1 MDKKSIFKASFEE
14 SLNLE
19 DDGFVQYQK
28 GNVFSK
34 LEIYYR
40 KGKSKLVL
48 HIQNIVLTLIGP
60 VIINF
65 MILVFSLS
73 LYDSDPKD
81 LRLPIYQH
89 PLLTAEVYL
98 VCFLIWV
105 FIILIGKVFRKAFI
119 LPYRNHFHVITFL
132 IWLSL
137 EFNLLAIDMSLPT
150 LSIWMV
156 AAIFVFITILAYFM
170 FSLEIESLKKLM
182 YGNGSGSSLRNKI
195 ANKIAIY
202 GMSFLGIGVII
213 NFIIKGFSIKFS
225 TSLEGLGLLITWIIL
240 NIAVIAMLIYIEFPS
255 YLQAFYKWKYP
266 EEYREWEGKT
276 VEEWYGKKYLK
287 KTQGFIKKQ
296 MKRRLV
302 WVVGISRQDS

>member
-1 MDKKSIFKASFEE
+1 MKIMKKRSIFSASFEE

-19 DDGFVQYQK
+19 DDGFLQYQK

-34 LEIYYR
+34 LETYYR
-40 KGKSKLVL
+40 EGKSKLVL
-48 HIQNIVLTLIGP
+48 HIQNIVFTLIGP

-73 LYDSDPKD
+73 LHNSDPKD

-170 FSLEIESLKKLM
+170 FSLEIENLKKLM

-213 NFIIKGFSIKFS
+213 NFIIKSFSIKFS

-266 EEYREWEGKT
+266 EEYRQWEGKT

-287 KTQGFIKKQ
+287 KHKELLK
-296 MKRRLV
+296 
-302 WVVGISRQDS
+302 

>member
-1 MDKKSIFKASFEE
+1 MKKKSIFKASFEE

-19 DDGFVQYQK
+19 DDGFLQYQK

-34 LEIYYR
+34 LETYYR
-40 KGKSKLVL
+40 EGKSKLVL
-48 HIQNIVLTLIGP
+48 HIQNIVLTLIGS

-73 LYDSDPKD
+73 LHDSDPKD

-213 NFIIKGFSIKFS
+213 NFIIKSFSIKFS

-266 EEYREWEGKT
+266 EEYRQWEGKT

-287 KTQGFIKKQ
+287 KHKE
-296 MKRRLV
+296 LLENE
-302 WVVGISRQDS
+302 

>member
-1 MDKKSIFKASFEE
+1 MKIMKKRSIFSASFEE

-19 DDGFVQYQK
+19 DDVFLQYQK

-34 LEIYYR
+34 LETYYME
-40 KGKSKLVL
+40 GKSKLVL
-48 HIQNIVLTLIGP
+48 HIQNIVLTLIGS

-73 LYDSDPKD
+73 LHDSDPKD

-195 ANKIAIY
+195 AKKIAIY

-213 NFIIKGFSIKFS
+213 NFIIKSFSIKFS

-287 KTQGFIKKQ
+287 KHKELIDIKNEVD
-296 MKRRLV
+296 LY
-302 WVVGISRQDS
+302 

>member
-1 MDKKSIFKASFEE
+1 MKKRSIFSASFEE

-19 DDGFVQYQK
+19 DDGFLQYQK

-34 LEIYYR
+34 LETYYR
-40 KGKSKLVL
+40 EGKSKLVL

-73 LYDSDPKD
+73 LHDSDPKD

-156 AAIFVFITILAYFM
+156 AAIFVFVTILAYFM
-170 FSLEIESLKKLM
+170 FRLEIESLKKLM

-202 GMSFLGIGVII
+202 GMSFLGIGVFIH
-213 NFIIKGFSIKFS
+213 FIIKSFSIKFS

-266 EEYREWEGKT
+266 EEYREWEGKS
-276 VEEWYGKKYLK
+276 VEEWYGMKYLK
-287 KTQGFIKKQ
+287 NT
-296 MKRRLV
+296 R
-302 WVVGISRQDS
+302 S

>member
-1 MDKKSIFKASFEE
+1 MTKKSLFKASFEE

-19 DDGFVQYQK
+19 DDGFLQYQK

-34 LEIYYR
+34 LETYYR
-40 KGKSKLVL
+40 EEKSKLVL

-73 LYDSDPKD
+73 LHDSDPKD
-81 LRLPIYQH
+81 LRLPIYPH

-137 EFNLLAIDMSLPT
+137 EFNLLAIDMSLQT

-213 NFIIKGFSIKFS
+213 NFIIKSFSIKFS
-225 TSLEGLGLLITWIIL
+225 TLLEGLGLLITWIIL

-287 KTQGFIKKQ
+287 KHKELIDI
-296 MKRRLV
+296 RNEVDLY
-302 WVVGISRQDS
+302 

>member
-1 MDKKSIFKASFEE
+1 MRKKSIFKASFEE

-19 DDGFVQYQK
+19 DDGFLQYQK

-34 LEIYYR
+34 LETYYR
-40 KGKSKLVL
+40 EGKSKLVL

-60 VIINF
+60 IIINF
-65 MILVFSLS
+65 MILVFLLS
-73 LYDSDPKD
+73 LHNSDPKD

-137 EFNLLAIDMSLPT
+137 EFNLLAIDMSLPA

-213 NFIIKGFSIKFS
+213 NFIIKSFSIKFS
-225 TSLEGLGLLITWIIL
+225 TLLEGLGLLITWIIL

-255 YLQAFYKWKYP
+255 YLQAFYKWKYS
-266 EEYREWEGKT
+266 EEYREWEGKS
-276 VEEWYGKKYLK
+276 VEEWYGMKYLK
-287 KTQGFIKKQ
+287 KHKKLLN
-296 MKRRLV
+296 RN
-302 WVVGISRQDS
+302 

>member
-1 MDKKSIFKASFEE
+1 MRKKSIFKASFEE

-19 DDGFVQYQK
+19 DDVFLQYQK

-34 LEIYYR
+34 LETYYME
-40 KGKSKLVL
+40 GKSKLVL
-48 HIQNIVLTLIGP
+48 HIQNIVLTLIGS

-73 LYDSDPKD
+73 LHDSDPKD

-119 LPYRNHFHVITFL
+119 LPYLNHFHVITFL

-195 ANKIAIY
+195 AKKIAIY

-213 NFIIKGFSIKFS
+213 NFIIKSFSIKFS

-266 EEYREWEGKT
+266 EEYRQWEGKT
-276 VEEWYGKKYLK
+276 VEEWYGMKYLK
-287 KTQGFIKKQ
+287 KHKKLLN
-296 MKRRLV
+296 RN
-302 WVVGISRQDS
+302 

>member
-1 MDKKSIFKASFEE
+1 MKKSIFKASFEE
-14 SLNLE
+14 SLNLL
-19 DDGFVQYQK
+19 DDGFLQYQK

-34 LEIYYR
+34 LETYYR
-40 KGKSKLVL
+40 EGKSKLVL

-73 LYDSDPKD
+73 LHDSDPKD

-213 NFIIKGFSIKFS
+213 NFIIKSFSIKFS

-266 EEYREWEGKT
+266 EEYRQWEGKT

-287 KTQGFIKKQ
+287 KHKELLK
-296 MKRRLV
+296 
-302 WVVGISRQDS
+302 

>member
-1 MDKKSIFKASFEE
+1 MKKSIFKASFEE

-19 DDGFVQYQK
+19 DDGFLQYQK

-34 LEIYYR
+34 LETYYR
-40 KGKSKLVL
+40 EGKSKLVL
-48 HIQNIVLTLIGP
+48 HIQNIVFTLIGP

-73 LYDSDPKD
+73 LHNSDPKD

-137 EFNLLAIDMSLPT
+137 EFNLLAIDMSLPA

-182 YGNGSGSSLRNKI
+182 YGNGSGSFLRNKL

-213 NFIIKGFSIKFS
+213 NFIIKSFSIKFS
-225 TSLEGLGLLITWIIL
+225 TLLEGLGLLITWIIL

-255 YLQAFYKWKYP
+255 YLQAFYKWKYS
-266 EEYREWEGKT
+266 EEYREWEGKS
-276 VEEWYGKKYLK
+276 VEEWYGMKYLK
-287 KTQGFIKKQ
+287 KHKKLLN
-296 MKRRLV
+296 RN
-302 WVVGISRQDS
+302 

>member
-1 MDKKSIFKASFEE
+1 MKKKSIFKASFEE
-14 SLNLE
+14 SLNLL
-19 DDGFVQYQK
+19 DDGFLQYQK

-34 LEIYYR
+34 LETYYR
-40 KGKSKLVL
+40 EGKSKLVL
-48 HIQNIVLTLIGP
+48 HIQNIVFTLIGP

-73 LYDSDPKD
+73 LHDSDPKD

-105 FIILIGKVFRKAFI
+105 LIILIGKVFRKAFI

-213 NFIIKGFSIKFS
+213 NFIIKSFSIKFS

-287 KTQGFIKKQ
+287 KHKELIDIKNEVD
-296 MKRRLV
+296 LY
-302 WVVGISRQDS
+302 

>member
-1 MDKKSIFKASFEE
+1 MKKRSIFSASFEE

-19 DDGFVQYQK
+19 DDVFLQYQK

-34 LEIYYR
+34 LETYYR
-40 KGKSKLVL
+40 EGKSKLVL
-48 HIQNIVLTLIGP
+48 HIQNIVFTLIGP

-73 LYDSDPKD
+73 LHNSDPKD

-170 FSLEIESLKKLM
+170 FSLEIENLKKLM

-213 NFIIKGFSIKFS
+213 NFIIKSFSIKFS

-287 KTQGFIKKQ
+287 KHKELIAIKNEVD
-296 MKRRLV
+296 LY
-302 WVVGISRQDS
+302 

>member
-1 MDKKSIFKASFEE
+1 MKKRSIFSASFEE

-19 DDGFVQYQK
+19 DDGFLQYQK

-34 LEIYYR
+34 LETYYR
-40 KGKSKLVL
+40 EGKSKLVL

-73 LYDSDPKD
+73 LHNSDPKD

-170 FSLEIESLKKLM
+170 FSLEIENLKKLM

-202 GMSFLGIGVII
+202 GMSFLGIGVFI
-213 NFIIKGFSIKFS
+213 NFIIKSFSIKFS

-287 KTQGFIKKQ
+287 KHKELLK
-296 MKRRLV
+296 
-302 WVVGISRQDS
+302 

>member
-1 MDKKSIFKASFEE
+1 MKIMKKRSIFSASFEE

-19 DDGFVQYQK
+19 DDAFLQYQK

-34 LEIYYR
+34 LETYYME
-40 KGKSKLVL
+40 GKSKLVL
-48 HIQNIVLTLIGP
+48 HIQNIVLTLIGS

-73 LYDSDPKD
+73 LHDSDPKD

-195 ANKIAIY
+195 AKKIAIY

-213 NFIIKGFSIKFS
+213 NFIIKSFSIKFS

-266 EEYREWEGKT
+266 EEYRQWEGKT

-287 KTQGFIKKQ
+287 KHKE
-296 MKRRLV
+296 LLENE
-302 WVVGISRQDS
+302 

>member
-1 MDKKSIFKASFEE
+1 MKRNSLFKASFEE
-14 SLNLE
+14 SLNLL
-19 DDGFVQYQK
+19 DDGFLQYQK

-34 LEIYYR
+34 LETYYR
-40 KGKSKLVL
+40 EGKSKLVL
-48 HIQNIVLTLIGP
+48 HIQNIVFTLIGP

-73 LYDSDPKD
+73 LHNSDPKD

-156 AAIFVFITILAYFM
+156 AAIFVFISILAYFM

-213 NFIIKGFSIKFS
+213 NFIIKSFSIKFS

-287 KTQGFIKKQ
+287 KHKELLK
-296 MKRRLV
+296 
-302 WVVGISRQDS
+302 

>member
-1 MDKKSIFKASFEE
+1 MRKKSIFKASFEE

-19 DDGFVQYQK
+19 DDVFLQYQK

-34 LEIYYR
+34 LETYYME
-40 KGKSKLVL
+40 GKSKLVL
-48 HIQNIVLTLIGP
+48 HIQNIVLTIIGS

-73 LYDSDPKD
+73 LHDSDPKD

-195 ANKIAIY
+195 AKKIAIY

-213 NFIIKGFSIKFS
+213 NFIIKSFSIKFS

-266 EEYREWEGKT
+266 EEYRQWEGKT
-276 VEEWYGKKYLK
+276 VEEWYGMKYLK
-287 KTQGFIKKQ
+287 KHKKLLN
-296 MKRRLV
+296 RN
-302 WVVGISRQDS
+302 

>member
-1 MDKKSIFKASFEE
+1 MKKKSIFSASFEE

-19 DDGFVQYQK
+19 DDGFLQYQK

-34 LEIYYR
+34 LETYYR
-40 KGKSKLVL
+40 EGKSKLVL

-73 LYDSDPKD
+73 LHDSDPKD

-105 FIILIGKVFRKAFI
+105 FIILICKVFRKAFI

-213 NFIIKGFSIKFS
+213 NFIIKSFSIKFS
-225 TSLEGLGLLITWIIL
+225 TSLEGLGFLITWIIL

-276 VEEWYGKKYLK
+276 VEEWYGMKYLK
-287 KTQGFIKKQ
+287 KHKKLLN
-296 MKRRLV
+296 RN
-302 WVVGISRQDS
+302 

>member
-1 MDKKSIFKASFEE
+1 MKRNSLFKASFEE
-14 SLNLE
+14 SLNLL
-19 DDGFVQYQK
+19 DDGFLQYQK

-34 LEIYYR
+34 LETYYR
-40 KGKSKLVL
+40 EGKSKLVL
-48 HIQNIVLTLIGP
+48 HIQNIVFTLIGP

-73 LYDSDPKD
+73 LHNSDPKD

-213 NFIIKGFSIKFS
+213 NFIIKSFSIKFS

-287 KTQGFIKKQ
+287 KHKELLK
-296 MKRRLV
+296 
-302 WVVGISRQDS
+302 

>member
-1 MDKKSIFKASFEE
+1 MRKKSIFKASFEE

-19 DDGFVQYQK
+19 DDGFLQYQK

-34 LEIYYR
+34 LETYYR
-40 KGKSKLVL
+40 EGKSKLVL

-60 VIINF
+60 IIINF

-73 LYDSDPKD
+73 LHNSDPKD

-150 LSIWMV
+150 LSICMV

-170 FSLEIESLKKLM
+170 FSLEIENLKKLM

-213 NFIIKGFSIKFS
+213 NFIIKSFSIKFS

-276 VEEWYGKKYLK
+276 VEEWYGMKYLK
-287 KTQGFIKKQ
+287 KHKKLLN
-296 MKRRLV
+296 RN
-302 WVVGISRQDS
+302 

>member
-1 MDKKSIFKASFEE
+1 MTKKSLFKASFEE

-19 DDGFVQYQK
+19 DDGFLQYQK

-34 LEIYYR
+34 LETYYME
-40 KGKSKLVL
+40 GKSKLVL
-48 HIQNIVLTLIGP
+48 HIQNIVLTLIGS

-73 LYDSDPKD
+73 LHDSDPKD

-213 NFIIKGFSIKFS
+213 NFIIKSFSLKFS

-240 NIAVIAMLIYIEFPS
+240 NIAVIAILIYIEFPS

-266 EEYREWEGKT
+266 EEYREWEGKS
-276 VEEWYGKKYLK
+276 VEEWYGMKYLK
-287 KTQGFIKKQ
+287 KHKELIDIKNEVD
-296 MKRRLV
+296 LY
-302 WVVGISRQDS
+302 

>member
-1 MDKKSIFKASFEE
+1 MKKRSIFSASFEE

-19 DDGFVQYQK
+19 DDGFLQYQK

-34 LEIYYR
+34 LETYYR
-40 KGKSKLVL
+40 EGKSKLVL

-73 LYDSDPKD
+73 LHDSDPKD

-213 NFIIKGFSIKFS
+213 NFIIKSFSIKFS

-266 EEYREWEGKT
+266 EEYREWEGKS
-276 VEEWYGKKYLK
+276 VEEWYGMKYLK
-287 KTQGFIKKQ
+287 NT
-296 MKRRLV
+296 R
-302 WVVGISRQDS
+302 S

>member
-1 MDKKSIFKASFEE
+1 MRKKSIFKASFEE

-19 DDGFVQYQK
+19 DDGFLQYQK

-34 LEIYYR
+34 LETYYR
-40 KGKSKLVL
+40 EGKSKLVL

-60 VIINF
+60 IIINF

-73 LYDSDPKD
+73 LHNSDPKD

-213 NFIIKGFSIKFS
+213 NFIIKSFSIKFS

-240 NIAVIAMLIYIEFPS
+240 NITVITMLTYIEFPS

-287 KTQGFIKKQ
+287 KHKELLK
-296 MKRRLV
+296 
-302 WVVGISRQDS
+302 

>member
-1 MDKKSIFKASFEE
+1 MKSMKKKSIFSASFEE

-19 DDGFVQYQK
+19 DDGFLQYQK

-34 LEIYYR
+34 LETYYR
-40 KGKSKLVL
+40 EGKSKLVL
-48 HIQNIVLTLIGP
+48 HIQNIVFTLIGP

-73 LYDSDPKD
+73 LHNSDSKD

-213 NFIIKGFSIKFS
+213 NFIIKSFSIKFS

-240 NIAVIAMLIYIEFPS
+240 NIAVIAILIYIEFPS

-276 VEEWYGKKYLK
+276 VEEWYGMKYLK
-287 KTQGFIKKQ
+287 KHKKLLN
-296 MKRRLV
+296 RN
-302 WVVGISRQDS
+302 

>member
-1 MDKKSIFKASFEE
+1 MKRNSLFKASFEE

-19 DDGFVQYQK
+19 DDGFLQYQK

-34 LEIYYR
+34 LETYYME
-40 KGKSKLVL
+40 GKSKLVL
-48 HIQNIVLTLIGP
+48 HIQNIVLTLIGS

-73 LYDSDPKD
+73 LHDSDPKD

-213 NFIIKGFSIKFS
+213 NFIIKSFSLKFS

-240 NIAVIAMLIYIEFPS
+240 NIAVIAILIYIEFPS

-266 EEYREWEGKT
+266 EEYREWEGKS
-276 VEEWYGKKYLK
+276 VEEWYGMKYLK
-287 KTQGFIKKQ
+287 KHKELIDIKNEVD
-296 MKRRLV
+296 LY
-302 WVVGISRQDS
+302 

>member
-1 MDKKSIFKASFEE
+1 MKKRSIFSASFEE

-19 DDGFVQYQK
+19 DDGFLQYQK

-34 LEIYYR
+34 LETYYR
-40 KGKSKLVL
+40 EGKSKLVL
-48 HIQNIVLTLIGP
+48 HIQNIVFTLIGP

-73 LYDSDPKD
+73 LHNSDPKD

-170 FSLEIESLKKLM
+170 FSLEIENLKKLM

-213 NFIIKGFSIKFS
+213 NFIIKSFSIKFS

-266 EEYREWEGKT
+266 EEYREWEGKS

-287 KTQGFIKKQ
+287 KHKKLIDI
-296 MKRRLV
+296 RNEVDLY
-302 WVVGISRQDS
+302 

>member
-1 MDKKSIFKASFEE
+1 MKKSIFKASFEE
-14 SLNLE
+14 SLNLL
-19 DDGFVQYQK
+19 DDGFLQYQK

-34 LEIYYR
+34 LETYYR
-40 KGKSKLVL
+40 EGKSKLVL
-48 HIQNIVLTLIGP
+48 HIQNIVFTLIGP
-60 VIINF
+60 VFINF

-73 LYDSDPKD
+73 LHDSDPKD

-89 PLLTAEVYL
+89 PLLTAEVYI

-170 FSLEIESLKKLM
+170 FSLEIENLKKLM

-213 NFIIKGFSIKFS
+213 NFIIKSFSIKFS

-266 EEYREWEGKT
+266 EEYRQWEGKT

-287 KTQGFIKKQ
+287 KHKELLK
-296 MKRRLV
+296 
-302 WVVGISRQDS
+302 

>member
-1 MDKKSIFKASFEE
+1 MKKRSIFSASFEE

-19 DDGFVQYQK
+19 DDGFLQYQK

-34 LEIYYR
+34 LETYYR
-40 KGKSKLVL
+40 EGKSKLVL
-48 HIQNIVLTLIGP
+48 HIQNIVFTLIGP

-73 LYDSDPKD
+73 LHNSDPKD

-213 NFIIKGFSIKFS
+213 NFIIKSFSIKFS
-225 TSLEGLGLLITWIIL
+225 TLLEGLGLLITWIIL

-266 EEYREWEGKT
+266 EEYRQWEGRT

-287 KTQGFIKKQ
+287 KHKELLK
-296 MKRRLV
+296 
-302 WVVGISRQDS
+302 

>member
-1 MDKKSIFKASFEE
+1 MRKKSIFKASFEE

-19 DDGFVQYQK
+19 DDGFLQYQK

-34 LEIYYR
+34 LETYYR
-40 KGKSKLVL
+40 EGKSKLVL

-60 VIINF
+60 IIINF

-73 LYDSDPKD
+73 LHNSDPKD

-105 FIILIGKVFRKAFI
+105 LIILIGKVFRKAFI

-213 NFIIKGFSIKFS
+213 NFIIKSFSIKFS

-287 KTQGFIKKQ
+287 KHKELIDIKNEVD
-296 MKRRLV
+296 LY
-302 WVVGISRQDS
+302 

>member
-1 MDKKSIFKASFEE
+1 MKKRSIFSASFEE

-19 DDGFVQYQK
+19 DDGFLQYQK

-34 LEIYYR
+34 LETYYR
-40 KGKSKLVL
+40 EGKSKLVL
-48 HIQNIVLTLIGP
+48 HIQNIVFTLIGP

-73 LYDSDPKD
+73 LHNSDPKD

-137 EFNLLAIDMSLPT
+137 EFNLLAIDMSIPT

-213 NFIIKGFSIKFS
+213 NFIIKSFSIKFS

-240 NIAVIAMLIYIEFPS
+240 NITVITMLTYIEFPS

-287 KTQGFIKKQ
+287 KHKELLK
-296 MKRRLV
+296 
-302 WVVGISRQDS
+302 

>member
-1 MDKKSIFKASFEE
+1 MKSMKKKSIFSASFEE

-19 DDGFVQYQK
+19 DDGFLQYQK

-34 LEIYYR
+34 LETYYR
-40 KGKSKLVL
+40 EGKSKLVL
-48 HIQNIVLTLIGP
+48 HIQNIVFTLIGP

-73 LYDSDPKD
+73 LHDSDPKD

-213 NFIIKGFSIKFS
+213 NFIIKSFSIKFS

-266 EEYREWEGKT
+266 EEYRQWEGKT

-287 KTQGFIKKQ
+287 KHKE
-296 MKRRLV
+296 LLENE
-302 WVVGISRQDS
+302 

>member
-1 MDKKSIFKASFEE
+1 MRKKSIFKASFEE

-19 DDGFVQYQK
+19 DDGFLQYQK

-34 LEIYYR
+34 LETYYR
-40 KGKSKLVL
+40 EGKSKLVL

-60 VIINF
+60 IIINF

-73 LYDSDPKD
+73 LHNSDPKD

-195 ANKIAIY
+195 AKKIAIY

-213 NFIIKGFSIKFS
+213 NFIIKSFSIKFS
-225 TSLEGLGLLITWIIL
+225 TSLEGLGLLITWVIL

-287 KTQGFIKKQ
+287 KHKELLK
-296 MKRRLV
+296 
-302 WVVGISRQDS
+302 

>member
-1 MDKKSIFKASFEE
+1 MKIMKKRSIFSASFEE

-19 DDGFVQYQK
+19 DDVFLQYQK

-34 LEIYYR
+34 LETYYME
-40 KGKSKLVL
+40 GKSKLVL
-48 HIQNIVLTLIGP
+48 HIQNIVLTLIGS

-73 LYDSDPKD
+73 LHDSDPKD

-195 ANKIAIY
+195 AKKIAIY

-213 NFIIKGFSIKFS
+213 NFIIKSFSIKFS

-266 EEYREWEGKT
+266 EEYRQWEGKT

-287 KTQGFIKKQ
+287 KHKE
-296 MKRRLV
+296 LLENE
-302 WVVGISRQDS
+302 

>member
-1 MDKKSIFKASFEE
+1 MKIMKKRSIFSASFEE

-19 DDGFVQYQK
+19 DDGFLQYQK

-34 LEIYYR
+34 LETYYR
-40 KGKSKLVL
+40 EGKSKLVL
-48 HIQNIVLTLIGP
+48 HIQNIVFTLIGP

-73 LYDSDPKD
+73 LHNSDPKD

-170 FSLEIESLKKLM
+170 FSLEIENLKKLM

-213 NFIIKGFSIKFS
+213 NFIIKSFSIKFS

-266 EEYREWEGKT
+266 EEYREWE
-276 VEEWYGKKYLK
+276 
-287 KTQGFIKKQ
+287 
-296 MKRRLV
+296 
-302 WVVGISRQDS
+302 

>member
-1 MDKKSIFKASFEE
+1 MKKRSIFSASFEE

-19 DDGFVQYQK
+19 DDGFLQYQK

-34 LEIYYR
+34 LETYYR
-40 KGKSKLVL
+40 EGKSKLVL
-48 HIQNIVLTLIGP
+48 HIQNIVFTLIGP

-73 LYDSDPKD
+73 LHNSDPKD

-213 NFIIKGFSIKFS
+213 NFIIKSFSIKFS

-287 KTQGFIKKQ
+287 KHKELIDIKNEVD
-296 MKRRLV
+296 LY
-302 WVVGISRQDS
+302 

>member
-1 MDKKSIFKASFEE
+1 MRKKSIFKASFEE

-19 DDGFVQYQK
+19 DDGFLQYQK

-34 LEIYYR
+34 LETYYR
-40 KGKSKLVL
+40 EGKSKLVL

-73 LYDSDPKD
+73 LHDSDPKD

-213 NFIIKGFSIKFS
+213 NFIIKSFSIKFS

-287 KTQGFIKKQ
+287 KNKELLK
-296 MKRRLV
+296 
-302 WVVGISRQDS
+302 

>member
-1 MDKKSIFKASFEE
+1 MKIMKKRSIFSASFEE

-19 DDGFVQYQK
+19 DDGFLQYQK

-34 LEIYYR
+34 LETYYR
-40 KGKSKLVL
+40 EGKSKLVL
-48 HIQNIVLTLIGP
+48 HIQNIVFTLIGP

-73 LYDSDPKD
+73 LHNSDPKD

-119 LPYRNHFHVITFL
+119 LHYRNHFHVITFL

-213 NFIIKGFSIKFS
+213 NFIIKSFSIKFS

-287 KTQGFIKKQ
+287 KHKELLK
-296 MKRRLV
+296 
-302 WVVGISRQDS
+302 

>member
-1 MDKKSIFKASFEE
+1 MRKKSIFKASFEE

-19 DDGFVQYQK
+19 DDVFLQYQK

-34 LEIYYR
+34 LETYYME
-40 KGKSKLVL
+40 GKSKLVL
-48 HIQNIVLTLIGP
+48 HIQNIVLTLIGS

-73 LYDSDPKD
+73 LHDSDPKD

-213 NFIIKGFSIKFS
+213 NFIIKSFSIKFS

-266 EEYREWEGKT
+266 EEYRQWEGKT
-276 VEEWYGKKYLK
+276 VEEWYGMKYLK
-287 KTQGFIKKQ
+287 KHKKLLN
-296 MKRRLV
+296 RN
-302 WVVGISRQDS
+302 